1 MIDITWYNLMK
12 KIIEFRKTMNDCRE
26 MKKLD
31 INTDLDIMQ
40 KHYEFCND
48 NDIDMRIFSYTMLYI
63 TSKEIYFNNNSK
75 LLKHINRAKRNLK
88 NSTFS

>member
-1 MIDITWYNLMK
+1 MIDITWYNLIN
-12 KIIEFRKTMNDCRE
+12 KIIRYREKMNNFIE
-26 MKKLD
+26 IKKLD
-31 INTDLDIMQ
+31 IKSDLEIMQ

-75 LLKHINRAKRNLK
+75 LLKHINRSKRNLK

>member
-12 KIIEFRKTMNDCRE
+12 KIIKFRKTMNDCRE

-31 INTDLDIMQ
+31 IKSDLEIME
-40 KHYEFCND
+40 KHYEFCEENK
-48 NDIDMRIFSYTMLYI
+48 IDMRTFSFVMLYI
-63 TSKEIYFNNNSK
+63 TGNQIYFNNNSK
-75 LLKHINRAKRNLK
+75 LLKHINRSKRNLK

>member
-40 KHYEFCND
+40 KHYEFCEENKI
-48 NDIDMRIFSYTMLYI
+48 NMRIFSFVMLYI
-63 TSKEIYFNNNSK
+63 TGNQIYFNNNSN
-75 LLKHINRAKRNLK
+75 LLKHINRAKRNLRK
-88 NSTFS
+88 

>member
-12 KIIEFRKTMNDCRE
+12 KIIKFRKTMNDCRE

-31 INTDLDIMQ
+31 IKSDLEIME